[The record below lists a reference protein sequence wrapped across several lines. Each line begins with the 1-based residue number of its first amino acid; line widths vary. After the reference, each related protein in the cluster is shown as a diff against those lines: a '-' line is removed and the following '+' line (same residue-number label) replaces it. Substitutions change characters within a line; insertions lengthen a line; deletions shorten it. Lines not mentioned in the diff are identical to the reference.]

1 MGEKNKYW
9 VLAGPGGKRTL
20 GRLGVDGRGRREI
33 RWVEG
38 RMGLMWLRTK
48 AGGELLQRL
57 FIKLRVQ

>member
-1 MGEKNKYW
+1 MWWKGWGRKIITG

-20 GRLGVDGRGRREI
+20 GRLNVDGRGRREI

-38 RMGLMWLRTK
+38 RMGLMWLRTE

-57 FIKLRVQ
+57 